1 MVGTSS
7 YFNTYTAPI
16 YIKTYCVLYM
26 FLQEKHEIE
35 GKVDWKGKPASKE
48 KHGGMKTAL
57 FVLGKRKN

>member
-1 MVGTSS
+1 
-7 YFNTYTAPI
+7 
-16 YIKTYCVLYM
+16 M

-57 FVLGKRKN
+57 FVLGKKKN